1 MLARP
6 PCQNGGVELLPRHQ
20 LARLLPAR
28 RLWRY
33 IVIDE
38 NVVAEKDRF
47 YSRLSMIPGV
57 RPMHSIG
64 DWILVQCEKP
74 QDLAR
79 RVARRLDPTLVSVPR
94 HIEGVVRVIVSDPK
108 TNERLL
114 RTIREAVA

>member
-1 MLARP
+1 M
-6 PCQNGGVELLPRHQ
+6 V
-20 LARLLPAR
+20 
-28 RLWRY
+28 
-33 IVIDE
+33 DE
-38 NVVAEKDRF
+38 TVVADKDRF
-47 YSRLSMIPGV
+47 YSRLSMIQGV

-64 DWILVQCEKP
+64 DWILLQCEKP

>member
-1 MLARP
+1 M
-6 PCQNGGVELLPRHQ
+6 V
-20 LARLLPAR
+20 
-28 RLWRY
+28 
-33 IVIDE
+33 DE
-38 NVVAEKDRF
+38 NAVAEKDRF
-47 YSRLSMIPGV
+47 YSRLSLIPGV

-64 DWILVQCEKP
+64 DWILLQCEKP

-114 RTIREAVA
+114 RTIREAVVKFRCQTPNHPAFSARQRGFAPGRGQKAGWLSS